1 MQRSERDM
9 PPTRVE
15 VFADI
20 TCPFTHVGLERVV
33 EHVADHP
40 IDIIVRAW
48 PLEWVN
54 GAPLEF
60 DAVQMKARVLN
71 EQLDVHMFAGL
82 RPDRWPTTTIPALNL
97 AALAYARDAA
107 TGLSVSIAL
116 RDALFERGLDVA
128 DDGVLAAIADGHD
141 LQHPERTERAGVRA
155 DYDEGLARG
164 VNGPPHFWAGE
175 DDFFCPALD
184 IGHDAAGALTARFD
198 AAGLARFF
206 ARIDD

>member
-1 MQRSERDM
+1 MS
-9 PPTRVE
+9 TCVE

-40 IDIIVRAW
+40 IDVIVRAW

-54 GAPLEF
+54 GTPLDF
-60 DAVQMKARVLN
+60 DAVQTKAQVLN
-71 EQLDVHMFAGL
+71 GQLDVHMFAGL

-97 AALAYARDAA
+97 VALAYARDAA
-107 TGLSVSIAL
+107 TGLTVSIVL
-116 RDALFERGLDVA
+116 RRALFEHGLDVA
-128 DDGVLAAIADGHD
+128 DDDVLATIADDYG
-141 LQHPERTERAGVRA
+141 LQHPGTTESPAIRA
-155 DYDEGLARG
+155 DYDEGRTRG
-164 VNGPPHFWAGE
+164 VSGSPHFWVGE
-175 DDFFCPALD
+175 DNFFCPALD